1 MEEFFAIL
9 GLFMTPTAVA
19 LAVALAYTRGELKR
33 LREER
38 KDARGLDRDSRSVDR
53 FDRLEQA
60 VDAIAGEV
68 ERLAQNQ
75 QFTARLLSGRE
86 EAARREPPRAP

>member
-19 LAVALAYTRGELKR
+19 LAVAFAYTRGELKR
-33 LREER
+33 LREEE
-38 KDARGLDRDSRSVDR
+38 KRDSRGFDR

-75 QFTARLLSGRE
+75 QFTARLPSGRE
-86 EAARREPPRAP
+86 EPARREPPRAP

>member
-1 MEEFFAIL
+1 MEEFFAVL
-9 GLFMTPTAVA
+9 GLFATP
-19 LAVALAYTRGELKR
+19 LAVAFGVAFFMSRAELRR

-38 KDARGLDRDSRSVDR
+38 LEQKGLARADR

-68 ERLAQNQ
+68 ERLAQHQ

-86 EAARREPPRAP
+86 EGARRTPPGAP